1 MAQQAEQNLQK
12 AQWGAQK
19 AQSDLQ
25 TATAQRDQAMRDAW
39 DAEQQA
45 EVNEKLMSQVSGS
58 DIVGGYRGIEEHI
71 ENIDKID
78 KDNT

>member
-45 EVNEKLMSQVSGS
+45 EVNEKLMSQVGGS
-58 DIVGGYRGIEEHI
+58 DIMGGYRAVEEHLKN
-71 ENIDKID
+71 EGYLPKDDK
-78 KDNT
+78 